1 MVVKQMVDPSS
12 LPFVAPTILSVLLM
26 GVSVGLTSCAA
37 TCLPFLGTWTLGRGR
52 GGWSAFT
59 DTAFFLAGKIL
70 AYALLGAGAGYLGH
84 WLTDSLSGGVGH
96 IAIGISGIIA
106 GAWLMVPKRKSSQCP
121 PKKKG
126 ASLPPFLLGFSMSL
140 VPCAPLTSLL
150 ALSAMTG
157 QTFQGA
163 QYGALFGIG
172 TALTPLLVIMPL
184 VGVMGKI
191 IIQDRPWLGKWMRLM
206 AGATLC
212 ILGLRRLMLGV

>member
-1 MVVKQMVDPSS
+1 MVDPSS
-12 LPFVAPTILSVLLM
+12 SLPIVAPTILSVLLM
-26 GVSVGLTSCAA
+26 GLSVGLTSCAA

-59 DTAFFLAGKIL
+59 DTALFLAGKIL
-70 AYALLGAGAGYLGH
+70 AYALLGAGAGFLGY
-84 WLTDSLSGGVGH
+84 WLTDTLSGGVGH

-106 GAWLMVPKRKSSQCP
+106 GLWLIV
-121 PKKKG
+121 PKKKSSHCPPG
-126 ASLPPFLLGFSMSL
+126 KKGGGLPPFLLGFSMSL

-157 QTFQGA
+157 EITQGA

-172 TALTPLLVIMPL
+172 TSLTPLLVIMPL
-184 VGVMGKI
+184 VGVMGKNI
-191 IIQDRPWLGKWMRLM
+191 IRDRPWLGKWLGNF
-206 AGATLC
+206 AGITLC